1 MHDATEL
8 MSILDVADSM
18 LIWSNKRKLQPPP
31 RGAELPRRRPSLRE
45 EMERG
50 GALEALEALQVHSN
64 NLVYKRACEIICK
77 HWAVDD
83 AEVVVEGVEQASLL
97 GDAENVF
104 VFK

>member
-1 MHDATEL
+1 MEAVQTAGVLGPLCALCTSGRSMHDATEL

-64 NLVYKRACEIICK
+64 NLVYKRACGRNIELQNLC
-77 HWAVDD
+77 
-83 AEVVVEGVEQASLL
+83 L
-97 GDAENVF
+97 
-104 VFK
+104 